1 MPRRFVASLRHEQA
15 EPNPARIDAPFVG
28 SMHVINRLRDPRYY
42 QIAVLGSLVT
52 YGVVALDF
60 GIRAENAIAIVLTAL
75 SVQFIG
81 TKLARLER
89 FDPLSPVIT
98 SLSLTLLLRTD
109 LVSIAALAACIA
121 IGSKFLVRVRG
132 KHVFNPANVAIVT
145 LMIASDHAW
154 ISSGQWGSAAIG
166 AFALACLGF
175 IVLTRARRAETT
187 VGFLLFFAML
197 LFGRALWLGDP
208 LTIPVH
214 QLQNGALLIFAFF
227 MISDPKTTPDTR
239 AGRVFYALLVAGI
252 AFTIQF
258 VFYEPHG
265 PIIALIISAP
275 AVPLIDLILNGETYR
290 WDRPSNA
297 TLRRAKGVY

>member
-1 MPRRFVASLRHEQA
+1 MDII
-15 EPNPARIDAPFVG
+15 AR
-28 SMHVINRLRDPRYY
+28 LQDPRYY
-42 QIAVLGSLVT
+42 QIAVLGTLVT
-52 YGVVALDF
+52 YGIVALDF
-60 GIRAENAIAIVLTAL
+60 GIRPENAIAIVLTAL
-75 SVQFIG
+75 AAQFIG
-81 TKLARLER
+81 TKLAGLER

-109 LVSIAALAACIA
+109 LVAIAALAAFIA
-121 IGSKFLVRVRG
+121 IGSKFLVRVRN

-145 LMIASDHAW
+145 LMFTSDHAW

-175 IVLTRARRAETT
+175 IVLSRAKRAETT
-187 VGFLLFFAML
+187 IGFLAFFAIL
-197 LFGRALWLGDP
+197 IFGRALWLGDP
-208 LTIPVH
+208 LAIPMH

-239 AGRVFYALLVAGI
+239 TGRVIYSMLVAAI
-252 AFTIQF
+252 AYTIQF

-275 AVPLIDLILNGETYR
+275 VVPLIDLILNGETYR
-290 WDRPSNA
+290 WSRPSSRA
-297 TLRRAKGVY
+297 LRRAKGVY